1 MSTGPQSSLTILFE
15 APFGLPFVKI
25 KNQDAAA
32 NSKVTGFRFFLDDF
46 SHLSIQ
52 CALCVRI
59 EKDVDVVS
67 CVSDSHG
74 QQSVR
79 GAMFGQCDSFAH
91 LRFSFYNVCS
101 VAFCWGC
108 NFFCSSAALLSFN
121 FFSTDSFSGILPPG
135 AESCCLFSTRSI
147 YLRIFF
153 SAEISGCKVSSWVRS
168 YALLDCSAENPA
180 SNAEKSTAV
189 LPFSFIRVR
198 TALLKVSSSSL
209 CWAA

>member
-135 AESCCLFSTRSI
+135 AEAAAYSAQGRYTCGYFSVRRYPAARFPVGCAALRCWIAAQKIRHPMPKNPPLCCRSA
-147 YLRIFF
+147 
-153 SAEISGCKVSSWVRS
+153 SSGCGQL
-168 YALLDCSAENPA
+168 Y
-180 SNAEKSTAV
+180 
-189 LPFSFIRVR
+189 
-198 TALLKVSSSSL
+198 
-209 CWAA
+209 

>member
-32 NSKVTGFRFFLDDF
+32 NSKVTVFRFFLDDF

-101 VAFCWGC
+101 V
-108 NFFCSSAALLSFN
+108 
-121 FFSTDSFSGILPPG
+121 
-135 AESCCLFSTRSI
+135 
-147 YLRIFF
+147 
-153 SAEISGCKVSSWVRS
+153 
-168 YALLDCSAENPA
+168 
-180 SNAEKSTAV
+180 
-189 LPFSFIRVR
+189 
-198 TALLKVSSSSL
+198 SL
-209 CWAA
+209 G

>member
-15 APFGLPFVKI
+15 APCGLPYVKI

-74 QQSVR
+74 QQSGRV
-79 GAMFGQCDSFAH
+79 AMFCQ
-91 LRFSFYNVCS
+91 
-101 VAFCWGC
+101 
-108 NFFCSSAALLSFN
+108 
-121 FFSTDSFSGILPPG
+121 
-135 AESCCLFSTRSI
+135 
-147 YLRIFF
+147 
-153 SAEISGCKVSSWVRS
+153 
-168 YALLDCSAENPA
+168 
-180 SNAEKSTAV
+180 
-189 LPFSFIRVR
+189 
-198 TALLKVSSSSL
+198 
-209 CWAA
+209 